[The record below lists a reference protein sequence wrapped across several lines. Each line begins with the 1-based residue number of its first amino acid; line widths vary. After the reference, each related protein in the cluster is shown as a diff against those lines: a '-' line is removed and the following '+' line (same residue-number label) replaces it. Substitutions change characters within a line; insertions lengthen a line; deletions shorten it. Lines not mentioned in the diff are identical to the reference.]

1 MSTTK
6 TSSSIL
12 NSIQQPASHL
22 LWRLA
27 VAALD
32 VTFFL
37 SVWEIWSEIQHQPV
51 YLHSIKLQA
60 FVAGTFLVLLVA
72 NLLTWTKLNTRCQHA
87 IAALERWFR
96 QLSWFNFIL
105 ALGIVAIYTLFVM
118 NNREYGSL
126 VAGLWVRLFLLM
138 GSSLAITLLLHCATH
153 WTPLECWLL
162 AMTVIGAI
170 WAILPVIPLQLN
182 YPFTLG
188 WSESSWFYYASYFK
202 AQQLYGA
209 GMPWPFLDVGRP
221 MLLSIIF
228 LIPQTPLW
236 LMRIWQVILWIGAA
250 ALVTWL
256 LCRRLHLTRAPLEWT
271 FGIWVF
277 ACMFVGPVYF
287 YLALGPAV
295 VLAGFDRNRFWK
307 SLLWIGLASLW
318 SGILRINWIPV
329 PAMLG
334 LALYFLETPLSSASS
349 LWQYLKRPIG
359 WAIGGTGL
367 GVGAFW
373 AFSEFSSRIQTTL
386 VSKVTSPFLWYRL
399 LPNSNLHTGIL
410 AGTLIVSAALFI
422 VIGLYLRTSKVH
434 PLRSILCLAM
444 LVILLAG
451 GAVASVKIGGGN
463 NLHNMDAYLVL
474 LLLLGAYVLT
484 GQVAS
489 ETSAS
494 PQAPKIHWVWLVLLL
509 CTPTLWVTANASHF
523 VFRDQQAAG
532 TDLQQI
538 TAITQAASQ
547 QGGQVLF
554 INNRHLLTFHQITGV
569 PLVSDYELEELME
582 MAMSDNQTYLAR
594 FDNDLQMHRFSLIVT
609 PIVNPQIQDADIP
622 FSEENNVWVNDIVKP
637 LMKYYQSADRF
648 ENSDI
653 EIFTPKP

>member
-1 MSTTK
+1 MNTLK
-6 TSSSIL
+6 TNTSLL
-12 NSIQQPASHL
+12 NSIQQPAASL

-32 VTFFL
+32 ITFLL
-37 SVWEIWSEIQHQPV
+37 SCWEIWPVIHRQAV

-60 FVAGTFLVLLVA
+60 FVAGILLVLLVT
-72 NLLTWTKLNTRCQHA
+72 NLLTWTKLRNFCQPP

-96 QLSWFNFIL
+96 RLGWFNFLLAPGIL
-105 ALGIVAIYTLFVM
+105 ALFTWFILD
-118 NNREYGSL
+118 NREYSPL
-126 VAGLWVRLFLLM
+126 VAEFWVRLFLLL
-138 GSSLAITLLLHCATH
+138 GSSLMAALLLHCATH

-162 AMTVIGAI
+162 VITVIGAA
-170 WAILPVIPLQLN
+170 WAVLPVIPLQLN
-182 YPFTLG
+182 YPFSLG

-202 AQQLYGA
+202 AQQLYGT

-221 MLLSIIF
+221 MLLSII
-228 LIPQTPLW
+228 LIIPQAPLW
-236 LMRIWQVILWIGAA
+236 LMRIWQVALWIGMAV
-250 ALVTWL
+250 LVTWL
-256 LCRRLHLTRAPLEWT
+256 LCRRLHLARTALEWI
-271 FGIWVF
+271 FGIWIF
-277 ACMFVGPVYF
+277 AWMFVGPVYF
-287 YLALGPAV
+287 YLAVGPAI

-307 SLLWIGLASLW
+307 SMLWIGVASLW

-334 LALYFLETPLSSASS
+334 LALYFLETPLSSATS
-349 LWQYLKRPIG
+349 LWQYLKRPLG
-359 WAIGGTGL
+359 WAFGGAGL
-367 GVGAFW
+367 GAGAFL
-373 AFSEFSSRIQTTL
+373 AFSEFSSRLQTTL

-422 VIGLYLRTSKVH
+422 MIGLYLHTGNVH

-444 LVILLAG
+444 LIILLAG
-451 GAVASVKIGGGN
+451 GAIASVKIGGGN
-463 NLHNMDAYLVL
+463 NLHNMDAYMVL
-474 LLLLGAYVLT
+474 LLVIGAYTVA
-484 GQVAS
+484 GQVAAES
-489 ETSAS
+489 TS
-494 PQAPKIHWVWLVLLL
+494 QALKLHWAWLVLLL
-509 CTPTLWVTANASHF
+509 CTPTLWVMGNASHF

-532 TDLQQI
+532 DDLKQI
-538 TAITQAASQ
+538 TAITQNAAQ

-569 PLVSDYELEELME
+569 PLVTDYELEELME
-582 MAMSDNQTYLAR
+582 MAMSDNQPYLAK
-594 FDNDLQMHRFSLIVT
+594 FTDDLKAHRFSMIVV

-637 LMKYYQSADRF
+637 LMKYYQSAYRF

>member
-1 MSTTK
+1 
-6 TSSSIL
+6 
-12 NSIQQPASHL
+12 
-22 LWRLA
+22 
-27 VAALD
+27 
-32 VTFFL
+32 
-37 SVWEIWSEIQHQPV
+37 
-51 YLHSIKLQA
+51 
-60 FVAGTFLVLLVA
+60 
-72 NLLTWTKLNTRCQHA
+72 
-87 IAALERWFR
+87 
-96 QLSWFNFIL
+96 
-105 ALGIVAIYTLFVM
+105 
-118 NNREYGSL
+118 
-126 VAGLWVRLFLLM
+126 
-138 GSSLAITLLLHCATH
+138 
-153 WTPLECWLL
+153 
-162 AMTVIGAI
+162 
-170 WAILPVIPLQLN
+170 
-182 YPFTLG
+182 
-188 WSESSWFYYASYFK
+188 
-202 AQQLYGA
+202 
-209 GMPWPFLDVGRP
+209 
-221 MLLSIIF
+221 
-228 LIPQTPLW
+228 
-236 LMRIWQVILWIGAA
+236 
-250 ALVTWL
+250 
-256 LCRRLHLTRAPLEWT
+256 
-271 FGIWVF
+271 
-277 ACMFVGPVYF
+277 
-287 YLALGPAV
+287 
-295 VLAGFDRNRFWK
+295 
-307 SLLWIGLASLW
+307 
-318 SGILRINWIPV
+318 
-329 PAMLG
+329 
-334 LALYFLETPLSSASS
+334 
-349 LWQYLKRPIG
+349 
-359 WAIGGTGL
+359 
-367 GVGAFW
+367 
-373 AFSEFSSRIQTTL
+373 
-386 VSKVTSPFLWYRL
+386 L